1 MRIAVTG
8 SSGLIGTALS
18 EALRQRG
25 DRLQRI
31 VRSAS
36 RTTSDEDV
44 VWDIEHGVLDGQRLE
59 GADAVVH
66 LAGENI
72 ASGRWTARRKER
84 ILQSRTGSTSLLAR
98 TLAGLHHKPRV
109 LACASAIGIYG
120 DRGDELLSEKSEP
133 GTTFLARVCQ
143 QWEAAAQVA
152 ADAGI
157 RLVHLRFGMVLSTEG
172 GALPKMLT
180 PFRLGLGGPIGNGR
194 QFMSWVAIDDVVGA
208 IEHVLDH
215 DAVRGPVNIVAP
227 QPVTNRE
234 FATVLGRVLRR
245 PAVLPLPAPVVR
257 LLMGEMADELL
268 LASARVVPARLE
280 QSGYT
285 FRYDRLEAALR
296 ALLGR

>member
-25 DRLQRI
+25 DQLQRI
-31 VRSAS
+31 VRSVS

-44 VWDIEHGVLDGQRLE
+44 VWDIEHGVLNGQRLE

-72 ASGRWTARRKER
+72 ASGRWTARRKQR
-84 ILQSRTGSTSLLAR
+84 ILESRTGSTSLLAR

-120 DRGDELLSEKSEP
+120 DRGDELLSEESEP

-234 FATVLGRVLRR
+234 FATVLGKVLRR

-268 LASARVVPARLE
+268 LASARVVPGRLE

>member
-268 LASARVVPARLE
+268 LASTRVVPGRLE